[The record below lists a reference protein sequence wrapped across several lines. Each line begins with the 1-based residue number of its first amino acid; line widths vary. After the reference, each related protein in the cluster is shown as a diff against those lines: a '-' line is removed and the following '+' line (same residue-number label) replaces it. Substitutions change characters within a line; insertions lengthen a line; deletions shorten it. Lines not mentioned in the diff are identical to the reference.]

1 MNLTESSFQECFRE
15 FCSSKILAELG
26 ECPRAVAT
34 VNKTFF
40 SFLTGLRNESVSSS
54 RTLRCRILQVVTSE
68 HGFVFNQE
76 PKPILKEM

>member
-40 SFLTGLRNESVSSS
+40 SFLTGVE
-54 RTLRCRILQVVTSE
+54 
-68 HGFVFNQE
+68 
-76 PKPILKEM
+76 K